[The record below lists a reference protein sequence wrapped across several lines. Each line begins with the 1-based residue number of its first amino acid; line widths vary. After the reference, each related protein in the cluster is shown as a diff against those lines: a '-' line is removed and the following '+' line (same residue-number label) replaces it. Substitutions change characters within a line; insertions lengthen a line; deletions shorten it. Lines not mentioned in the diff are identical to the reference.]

1 MHPYPHVYGASTSGG
16 PEGIVT
22 VASAGLPD
30 LASAPPPQFDG
41 PGGYWSPESML
52 CAALA
57 DCFVLSFRAIARASK
72 LEWTHIECSVEGTLD
87 RTAGVTRF
95 TRYVTRAKLRVPPGT
110 DAARARL
117 LMEKSEHACLISNSV
132 NGERVLEAEVISA

>member
-1 MHPYPHVYGASTSGG
+1 MHPYPHVYSASTSGG
-16 PEGIVT
+16 PVGNVT
-22 VASAGLPD
+22 VKSAGLPD

-41 PGGYWSPESML
+41 PGGLWSPESML

-72 LEWTHIECSVEGTLD
+72 LEWTHIECSVDGTLE
-87 RTAGVTRF
+87 RAAGVTRF
-95 TRYVTRAKLRVPPGT
+95 TRYVTRARLHVPPGT
-110 DAARARL
+110 DVARAKL

-132 NGERVLEAEVISA
+132 NGERELQAEVIAA

>member
-1 MHPYPHVYGASTSGG
+1 MHPYPHVYSASTSGSPDG
-16 PEGIVT
+16 NVT

-41 PGGYWSPESML
+41 PGGLWSPESML

-57 DCFVLSFRAIARASK
+57 GCFVLSFRAIARASK
-72 LEWTHIECSVEGTLD
+72 LEWTHIECSVEGTLE
-87 RTAGVTRF
+87 RAGGATRF

-110 DAARARL
+110 DVARASQ

-132 NGERVLEAEVISA
+132 NGERELQSEVIAT